1 MLNPKTN
8 RMIKKESKIGRKL
21 IKEQQTTK
29 LNLSEL
35 INDKKSFLVDGDTKL
50 VSSQVV
56 IEKKP
61 TKNHVEIGEIV
72 NIVSKNVD
80 KFKNID
86 DDETDKILR
95 KLIKKKLKKTGRYKS
110 DSDDDSD

>member
-8 RMIKKESKIGRKL
+8 RMIKKDSKIGRKL

-29 LNLSEL
+29 LN
-35 INDKKSFLVDGDTKL
+35 NFVTDTKL

>member
-8 RMIKKESKIGRKL
+8 RMIKKDSKIGRKL

-35 INDKKSFLVDGDTKL
+35 INSDGDTKL